1 MTRSISDYR
10 LYAQIRSQ
18 PAELD
23 RVLAAPEPVV
33 DAADVVADARRV
45 VTVGI
50 GTSWNAASAGGWML
64 RAAGVDTAVWSS
76 ADFALYPPDLGP
88 NDAAI
93 VYTHSGAKRF
103 SKDALGWLRDRG
115 VPTVLLTSTE
125 SELTT
130 GDLGGSTVVIR
141 TVPRETSAMFTVS
154 HTAAMLMTARIA
166 DAVQSGAVGDL
177 AAVAPAVSDA
187 LELEDRVADLART
200 WHGRRSLIA
209 LGGGPHEVS
218 AHEVAIKVAEAA
230 RYAVRAHAVEQFLH
244 GPQVQVRDDE
254 ACLVFAGPGAVL
266 ERSHDAAIWAQLLGC
281 HVAWIAPVEG
291 PEASAWLP
299 VTDIGEQLAPLVEI
313 VPAQLLAGHLAALA
327 DVDGDNF
334 RLDHPGM
341 AEGRDRFGL

>member
-1 MTRSISDYR
+1 VTRSISDYR

-23 RVLAAPEPVV
+23 RVLSAPEPIE
-33 DAADVVADARRV
+33 DAADAVAEARRV
-45 VTVGI
+45 VTIGI

-64 RAAGVDTAVWSS
+64 RAAGLDATAWSS
-76 ADFALYPPDLGP
+76 ADFALYPPDLGER
-88 NDAAI
+88 DAAI

-103 SKDALGWLRDRG
+103 SKDALAWLRDRG
-115 VPTVLLTSTE
+115 VATVLLTSTA
-125 SELTT
+125 SELTAGEIGEGT
-130 GDLGGSTVVIR
+130 TVIR

-154 HTAAMLMTARIA
+154 HTAAMLMTARVA
-166 DAVQSGAVGDL
+166 DAVRAGAVGDL
-177 AAVAPAVSDA
+177 TAVAPAVSDA
-187 LELEDRVADLART
+187 LELEDRVADLAQA

-230 RYAVRAHAVEQFLH
+230 RYSVRAHAVEQFLH

-266 ERSHDAAIWAQLLGC
+266 ERSRDAAIWAQLLGT
-281 HVAWIAPVEG
+281 HVAWVSSVEG
-291 PEASAWLP
+291 PEGSAWLP
-299 VTDIGEQLAPLVEI
+299 VTDVGEQLAPLVEI
-313 VPAQLLAGHLAALA
+313 VPGQLLAGHLAALA